1 MGATPSGTSTVF
13 RSSSSARNC
22 LRKQV
27 VRRFEVTGLPDDDA
41 VDRVDAQAALDDRD
55 ESLVLGTVDHDDGR
69 VRFVL
74 LDEFVGLA
82 CDAPVG
88 ADAVAAVPEHYDD
101 RVVAVGFEVAGH
113 APLEHR
119 VDATV
124 FRVVDTDLGD
134 GGFDGTLTV
143 YRQGRRRRETPARS
157 IQTTSVVT
165 VVRVYQRIKSPLPW
179 SGFAPTDLPRTVF
192 DTVTDG
198 RTVRRRRR

>member
-1 MGATPSGTSTVF
+1 MAPMANAGLSPM
-13 RSSSSARNC
+13 SSRIGERDEGDAERDQHR
-22 LRKQV
+22 LRRFLVGEELLEKQV

-113 APLEHR
+113 AQPLEHR

-143 YRQGRRRRETPARS
+143 YRQGEASAGNSPPGRYRPPALSR
-157 IQTTSVVT
+157 
-165 VVRVYQRIKSPLPW
+165 W
-179 SGFAPTDLPRTVF
+179 
-192 DTVTDG
+192 
-198 RTVRRRRR
+198 